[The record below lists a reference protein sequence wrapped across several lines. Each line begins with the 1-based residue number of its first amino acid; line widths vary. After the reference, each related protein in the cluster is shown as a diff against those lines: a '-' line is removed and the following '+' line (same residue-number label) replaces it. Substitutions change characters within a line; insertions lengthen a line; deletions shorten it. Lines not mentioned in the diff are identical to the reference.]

1 MVNAADFTLF
11 MCELLNFCLHIH
23 HHLWYAKVAKRK
35 KKKVRS
41 KPPWKSRY
49 IWGHTKVNFYPIFRF
64 TRGKKVVRNFVTKA
78 MPHLSKNERR
88 SFPSTCFTFIF
99 PKKSWIFGQKMKIS
113 NNVLPRKIAF
123 LNLYPQNFTI
133 FCCSVHSLLRPLGLD
148 QSVKIQ

>member
-1 MVNAADFTLF
+1 MQQILHYSCAANSWTSAYIFIITYDMQKL
-11 MCELLNFCLHIH
+11 
-23 HHLWYAKVAKRK
+23 RK
-35 KKKVRS
+35 ERKKVRS

-99 PKKSWIFGQKMKIS
+99 PQKSWIFGQKMKIS
-113 NNVLPRKIAF
+113 NR
-123 LNLYPQNFTI
+123 
-133 FCCSVHSLLRPLGLD
+133 VHFVEFYWIKEGSSGG
-148 QSVKIQ
+148 VK